1 MVANLFLSIQM
12 STIKGRISQCMG
24 FFSMMKR
31 IVSHVHG
38 AFLNEVGDCQA
49 MHGTF
54 CNDEGE
60 CQLMHGTFLFILVI
74 NDVQPTHREFALQ

>member
-12 STIKGRISQCMG
+12 STIKGSISQCMG

-38 AFLNEVGDCQA
+38 AFLNDEEDCQS
-49 MHGTF
+49 MHGTVL
-54 CNDEGE
+54 NPYVGYSKH
-60 CQLMHGTFLFILVI
+60 LMLVI
-74 NDVQPTHREFALQ
+74 LNTLCWLF

>member
-1 MVANLFLSIQM
+1 MCSFLCSVVHISEHLNLL
-12 STIKGRISQCMG
+12 KV
-24 FFSMMKR
+24 FSG
-31 IVSHVHG
+31 IGGTVH
-38 AFLNEVGDCQA
+38 NEVGDCQA

-54 CNDEGE
+54 FNDEGE